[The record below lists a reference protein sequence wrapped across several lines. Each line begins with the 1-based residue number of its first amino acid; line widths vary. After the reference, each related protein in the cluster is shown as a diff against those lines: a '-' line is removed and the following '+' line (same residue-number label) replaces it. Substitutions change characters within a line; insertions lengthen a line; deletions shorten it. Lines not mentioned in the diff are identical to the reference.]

1 MSFISICVLAASSRY
16 PSDWFDWRFWVLSA
30 ALLAFY
36 HAFNSWSAKIR
47 RRALAHLAPFMGFLW
62 LDTVPETPRGIA
74 FPQSSGQVP
83 LFCLLSVSRE
93 SASGLSLSLRRIRDA
108 YSRYPSSETWPKN
121 GPTTPNTEE
130 CIRQENLRPQHNLG
144 EFRR

>member
-1 MSFISICVLAASSRY
+1 MKEPPAELCIDLATDVLFDFDRADLLPKAQATLSQAAGIIR
-16 PSDWFDWRFWVLSA
+16 DKAKGSA
-30 ALLAFY
+30 A
-36 HAFNSWSAKIR
+36 
-47 RRALAHLAPFMGFLW
+47 FLCS
-62 LDTVPETPRGIA
+62 V
-74 FPQSSGQVP
+74 PQSSGPVS
-83 LFCLLSVSRE
+83 LFCLSVSLE

-130 CIRQENLRPQHNLG
+130 CIRQENLRPQRNLG